1 MIAKGGHM
9 IDTEIL
15 DAVKAGMKG
24 ELDSVTIYEGA
35 AKVAEGKVK
44 EFFLE
49 RAEAEKKHFN
59 YLLDYYRDKTINLTP
74 ERNAQ
79 AELGGSWR
87 SAIVTEAFLRQVSSS
102 RQLSAAVAAA
112 LHLEADAVQLYRDW
126 SIRATAPALKELLG
140 TLLKW
145 EEQHY
150 ADLLLLQDEM
160 RLHYFEV
167 NNFEPF

>member
-1 MIAKGGHM
+1 MLET
-9 IDTEIL
+9 DIL

-24 ELDSVTIYEGA
+24 ELDSVTVYEGA

-44 EFFLE
+44 EFFLD

-59 YLLDYYRDKTINLTP
+59 YLLGYYRDKTINLSP

-87 SAIVTEAFLRQVSSS
+87 SAIVTEAFLRQVAGS

-112 LHLEADAVQLYRDW
+112 LHLEADAVRLYRDW
-126 SIRATAPALKELLG
+126 SVRATAPALKRLLE
-140 TLLKW
+140 TLVEW

-150 ADLLLLQDEM
+150 ADLLLMQDEM
-160 RLHYFEV
+160 RHYYFEI